1 MNFLLKIVDGPNKGA
16 EIALVEG
23 VAVTVGKGDD
33 CDVVLADSTMDDTPV
48 RIGVSADGV
57 SLDGEPLEPYLVV
70 VRGSTAFAVGPA
82 DAVWGEL
89 KWPEKAPDQEPKPEA
104 EEKKGPEEKRE
115 EKKTAEAPAAPQPGE
130 DGESKPR
137 RKRGGCCGCLAV
149 LVLAVL
155 AMAGAG
161 WFYRAAIRDFCKE
174 KGCDVKIPDVKLPA
188 LRIPTFDFFSSKE
201 PLALQ
206 IDVRPTL
213 ASIAG
218 RYGLALEETNGVSK
232 LSGNFKTRAER
243 LRATAEAYEARPGVE
258 IDLTDDESFRIAAED
273 ALFTLTE
280 GDLKVVA
287 ATNRF
292 LTVAGASQS
301 PFALKRVLEAV
312 NADIPKLRGVDA
324 GAVAFGIAHAA
335 EPENAGRTAVAP
347 AAAPRATR
355 SSQKNPSSPALPV
368 CGILTAP
375 YPCLVLRDGTRVLEG
390 ASVGGNTVLKID
402 ADSVTVTNSA
412 GRFTWKP

>member
-1 MNFLLKIVDGPNKGA
+1 MNFQLKIVDGPNKGA

-23 VAVTVGKGDD
+23 VAVTVGKSDD
-33 CDVVLADSTMDDTPV
+33 CDIVLADPTMDETPV
-48 RIGVSADGV
+48 RIGVAADGV

-89 KWPEKAPDQEPKPEA
+89 KWPEKAPAQEPEPEA
-104 EEKKGPEEKRE
+104 EEKKSPEEKRE
-115 EKKTAEAPAAPQPGE
+115 EKAAPEPADSKPEAE
-130 DGESKPR
+130 DGSKPR
-137 RKRGGCCGCLAV
+137 KKRGGCCGCLAV
-149 LVLAVL
+149 LALAVL
-155 AMAGAG
+155 AMAGLG
-161 WFYRAAIRDFCKE
+161 WFYRTAIRDFCKE
-174 KGCDVKIPDVKLPA
+174 KGYDVKIPDVKLPA
-188 LRIPTFDFFSSKE
+188 FRIPSIGFFSSKE
-201 PLALQ
+201 PEALQ
-206 IDVRPTL
+206 VDVRPTL
-213 ASIAG
+213 SSIAG

-243 LRATAEAYEARPGVE
+243 LRATAEAYEASPGVE

-292 LTVAGASQS
+292 LTVTGTSQS
-301 PFALKRVLEAV
+301 PFTLKRVLEAV

-324 GAVAFGIAHAA
+324 GAVAFGIAHSA
-335 EPENAGRTAVAP
+335 EPENAGRVAAAP

-390 ASVGGNTVLKID
+390 ASIGGNTVVKID
-402 ADSVTVTNSA
+402 ADSVTVTNST